1 MSEEIQGEQVQP
13 QGEITNS
20 EGIPLKPEEQ
30 QALDR
35 LAESRKT
42 NAERE
47 TEGDVPEGYNPD
59 GTPIEEMIDGKF
71 KSQEDLLEAYKE
83 LEKKLG
89 AKEPE
94 PKQEEATKEQKEQAD
109 ELSKATGIDSNTIQE
124 FGKEYNENGS
134 LSEESYKKLESFGFS
149 KNDVDRYIQGQQAFA
164 GTFTNSVYEV
174 AGGQEEYSSLVQW
187 AAENVDSAVINDYN
201 KALADLDQAN
211 ATRHL
216 EYMKLKYQQGAP
228 KEARRLEGDSG
239 GTGMQPFTD
248 KNEWQKAATNRLYGK
263 DAKYT
268 QMVDKRYLASR
279 RKGLI

>member
-89 AKEPE
+89 SNEPE
-94 PKQEEATKEQKEQAD
+94 PTNQEEASQEQAE

-134 LSEESYKKLESFGFS
+134 LSEESYKKLEGFGFN

-174 AGGQEEYSSLVQW
+174 AGGQEEYTALVQW
-187 AAENVDSAVINDYN
+187 AADNVDSAVITDYN
-201 KALADLDQAN
+201 EALANLDQTN

-216 EYMKLKYQQGAP
+216 EYMKLKYQQGTP

-279 RKGLI
+279 RKGII

>member
-13 QGEITNS
+13 QGEITTS

-89 AKEPE
+89 SNEPE
-94 PKQEEATKEQKEQAD
+94 PTNQEEASQEQAE

-134 LSEESYKKLESFGFS
+134 LSEESYKKLEGFGFN

-174 AGGQEEYSSLVQW
+174 AGGQEEYTSLVQW
-187 AAENVDSAVINDYN
+187 AADNVDSAVITDYN
-201 KALADLDQAN
+201 EALANLDQTN

-216 EYMKLKYQQGAP
+216 EYMKLKYQQGTP

-279 RKGLI
+279 RKGII

>member
-89 AKEPE
+89 SNEPE
-94 PKQEEATKEQKEQAD
+94 TPAKQEEAPQEQAE
-109 ELSKATGIDSNTIQE
+109 ELAKATGIDSNTIQE

-134 LSEESYKKLESFGFS
+134 LSEESYKKLEGFGFN

-174 AGGQEEYSSLVQW
+174 AGGQEEYTALVQW
-187 AAENVDSAVINDYN
+187 AADNVDSAVITDYN
-201 KALADLDQAN
+201 EALANLDQTN

-216 EYMKLKYQQGAP
+216 EYMKLKYQQGTP

-279 RKGLI
+279 RKGII

>member
-89 AKEPE
+89 SNEPE
-94 PKQEEATKEQKEQAD
+94 PTSQEEASQEQAE

-134 LSEESYKKLESFGFS
+134 LSEESYKKLEGFGFN

-174 AGGQEEYSSLVQW
+174 AGGQEEYTALVQW
-187 AAENVDSAVINDYN
+187 AADNVDSAVITDYN
-201 KALADLDQAN
+201 EALANLDQTN

-216 EYMKLKYQQGAP
+216 EYMKLKYQQGTP

-279 RKGLI
+279 RKGII

>member
-47 TEGDVPEGYNPD
+47 TEGDVPEGYNQD

-89 AKEPE
+89 SNEPE
-94 PKQEEATKEQKEQAD
+94 TKPSQEEASQEQAE

-134 LSEESYKKLESFGFS
+134 LSEESYKKLEGLGFN

-174 AGGQEEYSSLVQW
+174 AGGQEEYTSLVQW
-187 AAENVDSAVINDYN
+187 AADNVDSAVINDYN
-201 KALADLDQAN
+201 EALANLDQTN

-216 EYMKLKYQQGAP
+216 EYMKLKYQQGTP

-279 RKGLI
+279 RKGII

>member
-13 QGEITNS
+13 QGEITNP

-89 AKEPE
+89 SNEPE
-94 PKQEEATKEQKEQAD
+94 TKPSQEEASQEQAE

-124 FGKEYNENGS
+124 FGKEYKENGS
-134 LSEESYKKLESFGFS
+134 LSEESYKKLEGFGFN
-149 KNDVDRYIQGQQAFA
+149 KNDVDIYIQGQQAFT

-174 AGGQEEYSSLVQW
+174 AGGQEEYTSLVQW
-187 AAENVDSAVINDYN
+187 AADNVDSAVITDYN
-201 KALADLDQAN
+201 EALANLDQTN

-216 EYMKLKYQQGAP
+216 EYMKLKYQQGTP

-279 RKGLI
+279 RKGII